1 MDLLPLAVFLLLLL
15 LNIPVGIAI
24 AAGALAFFFG
34 QSGLPLPLYAQRLAS
49 SSFSF
54 PLLAIPMFTLAGV
67 IMNHA
72 GITRR
77 LLNLAE
83 ALVGHMVGAIAQANI
98 VLATLMGGLS
108 ASGYAEAAMQ
118 AKMLG
123 TEMVRRGYRPSFAA
137 AVVASSSIITPIIP
151 PGLGFVIYGFL
162 ADVSSGRLFIAGI
175 VPGLMLAAAL
185 MVTTHLLARRHD
197 YARLRTERASLGEV
211 LGALREAGW
220 ALTVPVFVI
229 VGIRY
234 GIFTPTEAG
243 AVVVVYALLVGI
255 FAHRELRLAAIP
267 QILTEALLS
276 TAMVM
281 FIISAATAF
290 GFYLTLERIPA
301 RAAELLTLVTAQ
313 PLLMLLLVN
322 AFLLLVGMFLESV
335 AALIILTPILVPI
348 VTQLGIDPVH
358 FGLLIVLNL
367 AIGALTPPV
376 GGLMYISCSVLEVR
390 IGDYLRS
397 VLPLL
402 AAELAV
408 LLLLTCVPA
417 LVTFLPDL
425 MMGTGR

>member
-1 MDLLPLAVFLLLLL
+1 
-15 LNIPVGIAI
+15 
-24 AAGALAFFFG
+24 
-34 QSGLPLPLYAQRLAS
+34 
-49 SSFSF
+49 
-54 PLLAIPMFTLAGV
+54 
-67 IMNHA
+67 
-72 GITRR
+72 
-77 LLNLAE
+77 
-83 ALVGHMVGAIAQANI
+83 
-98 VLATLMGGLS
+98 
-108 ASGYAEAAMQ
+108 
-118 AKMLG
+118 
-123 TEMVRRGYRPSFAA
+123 
-137 AVVASSSIITPIIP
+137 
-151 PGLGFVIYGFL
+151 
-162 ADVSSGRLFIAGI
+162 
-175 VPGLMLAAAL
+175 
-185 MVTTHLLARRHD
+185 
-197 YARLRTERASLGEV
+197 
-211 LGALREAGW
+211 
-220 ALTVPVFVI
+220 VPVFVI

-243 AVVVVYALLVGI
+243 AVVVVYALLVGV
-255 FAHRELRLAAIP
+255 FAHRELKLFDIP
-267 QILTEALLS
+267 KILTEAMLS

-290 GFYLTLERIPA
+290 GFYLTLERLPA

-408 LLLLTCVPA
+408 LLLLTCVPV

-425 MMGTGR
+425 MMGPGR